1 MNAKWLLK
9 KIGSV
14 IYENRSNIE
23 YFAGN
28 AAIVVGTG
36 MIISKAEDAVNTKHR
51 VEGMLEDIK
60 TRDAANNWGKGEK
73 RKACSKMVKE
83 AAVGYG
89 KAYGPGIAVEV
100 AGLVLVGVSKATDR
114 KEIASKSVALAS
126 LATQFY
132 TYRERVRQ
140 DQGDEKDEEYLL
152 GLTKEEQKQL
162 VTDNDG
168 GFKTTDLPPMPPHTF
183 LFDETN
189 VNWEKE
195 GFMNRDFLESHLRWL
210 NDRLWVEGVLFEND
224 IRRDVGAPIDPD
236 ACEWGITAV
245 DDEGNRQYISFGMEK
260 NTERAKA
267 FQAGTERSFWV
278 TLNMEPMVNRK
289 LYRLDKYRK

>member
-36 MIISKAEDAVNTKHR
+36 MIISKAEDAVNTKHK

-60 TRDAANNWGKGEK
+60 ARDAANNWCKGEK

-100 AGLVLVGVSKATDR
+100 AGLVLVGISKATDR

-140 DQGDEKDEEYLL
+140 DQGDEKDEEYLI
-152 GLTKEEQKQL
+152 GLTKEEMPML
-162 VTDNDG
+162 TDKEN
-168 GFKTTDLPPMPPHTF
+168 GFQTTDLPPMPPHTF

-195 GFMNRDFLESHLRWL
+195 GFMNRDFLETHLRWL

-245 DDEGNRQYISFGMEK
+245 DDNGNRQYISFGLEK

-267 FQAGTERSFWV
+267 FNNGTERSFWV